1 MSINA
6 TDGLI
11 KDFVKTM
18 ILGKET
24 VTDMSETIDAF
35 KSTQGKMVDTQKS
48 QSTDEHS
55 DHLSK
60 TQWELNVEHEREA
73 APQADTQK
81 TPPD

>member
-35 KSTQGKMVDTQKS
+35 KSTQGKMVDMQKS
-48 QSTDEHS
+48 QS
-55 DHLSK
+55 
-60 TQWELNVEHEREA
+60 
-73 APQADTQK
+73 PQMNILII
-81 TPPD
+81 